1 MTETR
6 PIQPTPVGALRF
18 NTDSAKLEY
27 FDGNQYVN
35 ITTDSP
41 ERHTGDTRGLFGGG
55 YTGGLFQPV
64 TQINVSTT
72 GSDSSFGNLQTASRG
87 VSALGSRTRAVFV
100 GGYEPG
106 YSNRIQFH
114 SFAHSGTFGTDFGDL
129 TVGMFRP
136 AAFSNETR
144 GIITSGESPNP
155 VPTLNNIINYI
166 TIASA
171 GDAVDFGDQT
181 ITTRNGAGMASPTR
195 GVYFGGAGPSPGS
208 TNTIQYV
215 TIATTGNASD
225 FGDTNQAQNTS
236 PQAGCNATRGLLIHS
251 YDGNPGYTNA
261 VSFITLST
269 LGNVQDFGDVTT
281 GRSTGA
287 TCNSTTRV
295 VFGGGQT
302 PTRQNVIDYAQIMS
316 TGNFV
321 DFGDLESTRSQLAG
335 CSNGHGGLG

>member
-1 MTETR
+1 MIENP

-18 NTDSAKLEY
+18 NTDSARLEY
-27 FDGNQYVN
+27 FNGNEYVN

-41 ERHTGDTRGLFGGG
+41 EQNTGGIRGLFGGG

-72 GSDSSFGNLQTASRG
+72 GGDSSFGNLQVASRG

-114 SFAHSGTFGTDFGDL
+114 NFSHSGTYGTDFGDL
-129 TVGMFRP
+129 TVAMFRP

-225 FGDTNQAQNTS
+225 FGDTNQAQNST

-302 PTRQNVIDYAQIMS
+302 PTRQNVIDYVQIM
-316 TGNFV
+316 TRGNFV
-321 DFGDLESTRSQLAG
+321 DFGDLTSPMSQLAG